1 LGESRAFLTLVNG
14 GAGAMIELRC
24 PHCNKLWAM
33 DLDGILTLK
42 CRCGNVVV
50 FDRRSAVLVR

>member
-1 LGESRAFLTLVNG
+1 
-14 GAGAMIELRC
+14 MIELRC